1 MGKGKVGKV
10 CEWCPVFNQ
19 RDYEWMYISSNINK
33 EQMLEEEIEE
43 NEDLRGIFVDLT
55 LKPCK

>member
-1 MGKGKVGKV
+1 
-10 CEWCPVFNQ
+10 
-19 RDYEWMYISSNINK
+19 MYISSNINK

-55 LKPCK
+55 LKPRK